1 MLAGDKA
8 LPPTTVGSLE
18 APVASVAGSAAGPA
32 VAGSVAG
39 SVAGPGEKRELIIYY
54 ILRLYLFFY

>member
-8 LPPTTVGSLE
+8 LPPVCSGTVPAASVASGAVASG
-18 APVASVAGSAAGPA
+18 ASVAGSTGMEK
-32 VAGSVAG
+32 
-39 SVAGPGEKRELIIYY
+39 GERELIIYY